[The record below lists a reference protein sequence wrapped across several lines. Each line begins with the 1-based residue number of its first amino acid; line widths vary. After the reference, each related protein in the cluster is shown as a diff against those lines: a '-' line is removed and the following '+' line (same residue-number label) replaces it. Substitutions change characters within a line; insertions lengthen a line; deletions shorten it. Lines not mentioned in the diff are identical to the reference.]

1 MGGGGRDWGGNGGEM
16 ALTLY
21 SHMNKIKLF
30 LNIEFLYHI
39 TQTLS
44 TRQDREEN
52 KKSKAIKLSEVHI
65 KNVFMTSE

>member
-1 MGGGGRDWGGNGGEM
+1 
-16 ALTLY
+16 
-21 SHMNKIKLF
+21 MNKIKLF